1 LSWFVMGVVLLVL
14 WRTIAWL
21 SRLSKRRTWSVAAPA
36 LRRRPRRHRRLGD
49 ATRRRVAVKRAREL
63 VAALAQGWPQGPAAH
78 LSDGVV
84 LGAGEIALQRSKT
97 QFSVW
102 TTRSTW
108 LIQTRARGWG
118 RRAES
123 STGEVSVSGW
133 QEHGEITWLATSAR
147 LCGRAKDG
155 ETFSIWWARLDKL
168 EVDLDTD
175 RMLLGTD
182 GWRASLIGPG
192 VAPIA
197 VAAVAACH
205 GRGALLAH
213 PGLARL
219 RILRD
224 HPGRKA
230 KAIGAPL
237 ALDAAPTQRRWS
249 LNRVLRS
256 SAPNPA
262 RRRRRLIGG

>member
-1 LSWFVMGVVLLVL
+1 MAVGVLIL

-21 SRLSKRRTWSVAAPA
+21 VLLAKRRTWSVSAEP

-63 VAALAQGWPQGPAAH
+63 VAALAQGWPQDPAAH

-84 LGAGEIALQRSKT
+84 LGAGEVALQRSKT
-97 QFSVW
+97 HFSVW
-102 TTRSTW
+102 ATRSTW
-108 LIQTRARGWG
+108 LSHTRVRGWG

-133 QEHGEITWLATSAR
+133 QEHGEVTWLVTSAR
-147 LCGRAKDG
+147 LYGRAKDG
-155 ETFSIWWARLDKL
+155 EIFSIWWARLDNL

-182 GWRASLIGPG
+182 AWRAQLIGPG

-205 GRGALLAH
+205 GTAALPAH
-213 PGLARL
+213 PGLSCL
-219 RILRD
+219 LT
-224 HPGRKA
+224 P
-230 KAIGAPL
+230 
-237 ALDAAPTQRRWS
+237 Q
-249 LNRVLRS
+249 N
-256 SAPNPA
+256 
-262 RRRRRLIGG
+262 